1 MFERAFSWC
10 MSNLP
15 VEPVELG
22 EKQREVLAIDSS
34 TIARKASQ
42 GRNGFVRKRLPPSG
56 RQSDQ
61 SQHHH
66 LFEIAAVCEPL
77 PIGPWDRR
85 PQPTAGRLA
94 NYLDIQIHNFVALA
108 ESGSQ
113 IQKLPK
119 NSNPSEEQGFAV
131 PRYCARLVKHE
142 FIPQFKFGGVVVQQ
156 L

>member
-1 MFERAFSWC
+1 MNFLTPAPQTDVTGEEVMRDWFYQIGLFTVPQFLKPEFCAQLRA
-10 MSNLP
+10 
-15 VEPVELG
+15 
-22 EKQREVLAIDSS
+22 EVRQYLSQLAQVGRTDEVQVSS
-34 TIARKASQ
+34 CFTILT
-42 GRNGFVRKRLPPSG
+42 GDHW
-56 RQSDQ
+56 SD
-61 SQHHH
+61 
-66 LFEIAAVCEPL
+66 
-77 PIGPWDRR
+77 WDRR

-142 FIPQFKFGGVVVQQ
+142 DN
-156 L
+156 